1 MSSGGEIRSDLHLMG
16 PVPGSAT
23 GPSLSDMTSIQQSP
37 VPISAETAA
46 DEVAAVVARARAA
59 QEAIADWDQERV
71 DELVT
76 AVGWAIVGGD
86 HPETLAHLAV
96 DEGVFG
102 TYEDKVTKIHRRVT
116 GLLADMRSIRTVGV
130 VEEDPERGLVKIAK
144 PVGVVAALIPTT
156 GPDATPPMKALMALK
171 GRNAIVVAPHPRT
184 RRTSE
189 LSVEYMRAACA
200 QVGAPED
207 LIQGLVS
214 PSIDKTRELMRQA
227 DLIVA
232 TGGAAMVRAAYSS
245 GTPAY
250 GVGVGNSVHVV
261 DETADLADA
270 AVAIAAGKTF
280 DLATSCLADN
290 SVIVADAVYDDLLAR
305 LRAGGG
311 YLCSQEEKSRLQ
323 AAMWPDGG
331 HIPTLDVIA
340 KSAQH
345 IAGLAG
351 IDPPEG
357 TTFLMVEE
365 DGSGPE
371 HPFSGEKL
379 SVVLAVYRYGSDIAE
394 AVDMVNAITSYQG
407 LGHTCGIH
415 TSSDEHVDALAFG
428 TRTARVMV
436 NQNLNEGA
444 GSARNGLPFTLSLS
458 CGTWGGNITTE
469 NVNARHFVNLTWVSR
484 ITTPTP
490 ADAEQVFAR
499 HWERYGQG
507 MFPS

>member
-96 DEGVFG
+96 DEGGFG

-305 LRAGGG
+305 LRD
-311 YLCSQEEKSRLQ
+311 SRRL
-323 AAMWPDGG
+323 P
-331 HIPTLDVIA
+331 
-340 KSAQH
+340 
-345 IAGLAG
+345 
-351 IDPPEG
+351 
-357 TTFLMVEE
+357 
-365 DGSGPE
+365 
-371 HPFSGEKL
+371 
-379 SVVLAVYRYGSDIAE
+379 VYR
-394 AVDMVNAITSYQG
+394 
-407 LGHTCGIH
+407 
-415 TSSDEHVDALAFG
+415 
-428 TRTARVMV
+428 
-436 NQNLNEGA
+436 
-444 GSARNGLPFTLSLS
+444 
-458 CGTWGGNITTE
+458 
-469 NVNARHFVNLTWVSR
+469 
-484 ITTPTP
+484 
-490 ADAEQVFAR
+490 
-499 HWERYGQG
+499 
-507 MFPS
+507 

>member
-1 MSSGGEIRSDLHLMG
+1 MSITQTVNVSTSETNVAKEVGDL
-16 PVPGSAT
+16 
-23 GPSLSDMTSIQQSP
+23 
-37 VPISAETAA
+37 
-46 DEVAAVVARARAA
+46 VARARAA
-59 QEAIADWDQERV
+59 QEAIADWDQDRV

-86 HPETLAHLAV
+86 HPETLARLAV
-96 DEGVFG
+96 DEGGFG

-130 VEEDPERGLVKIAK
+130 VEEDPARGLVKIAK

-156 GPDATPPMKALMALK
+156 GPDATPPMKTLMALK
-171 GRNAIVVAPHPRT
+171 GRNAIIIAPHPRT
-184 RRTSE
+184 RRTSD
-189 LSVEYMRAACA
+189 LAVTYMRAACA

-207 LIQGLVS
+207 LIQGLAS
-214 PSIDKTRELMRQA
+214 PSMDTTRELMSQV

-232 TGGAAMVRAAYSS
+232 TGGAAMVKAAYSS

-270 AVAIAAGKTF
+270 AATIAAGKTF

-290 SVIVADAVYDDLLAR
+290 SLVLADAIYKTMLAR
-305 LRAGGG
+305 LQASGG
-311 YLCSQEEKSRLQ
+311 YLCSADEKARLQ
-323 AAMWPDGG
+323 VAMWPDGG
-331 HIPTLDVIA
+331 HIPTLGVIA

-345 IAGLAG
+345 IAALAG
-351 IDPPEG
+351 IDLPED

-365 DGSGPE
+365 DGTGKN

-379 SVVLAVYRYGSDIAE
+379 SVVLAVYRYGNDINE
-394 AVDMVNAITSYQG
+394 AVRIVNSITAYQG

-469 NVNARHFVNLTWVSR
+469 NVNARHFVNITWVSR
-484 ITTPTP
+484 TIAPTM
-490 ADAEQVFAR
+490 ADPEQIFTA
-499 HWERYGQG
+499 HWERFGK
-507 MFPS
+507 